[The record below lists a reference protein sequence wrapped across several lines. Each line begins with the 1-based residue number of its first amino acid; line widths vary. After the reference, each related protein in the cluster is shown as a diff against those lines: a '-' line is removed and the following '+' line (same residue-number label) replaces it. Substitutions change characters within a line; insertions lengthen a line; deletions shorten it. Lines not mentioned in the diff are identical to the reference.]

1 MAQGNNEHRMVFDIR
16 GRRRHVVKFVYAL
29 LAILMAGS
37 LFLVTGA
44 VNLNSIFG
52 GSSSGESAAQVA
64 EQQAVAIEQRI
75 KKEPAKEEVL
85 LGNLTRARV
94 TTANA
99 MYSELVSESNPSESG
114 VEEWLHQLST
124 ASEDWTKYLAA
135 AKEPSIGVAQV
146 VAPAMFQFAENST
159 STDAALENIKIAAE
173 AQTMV
178 AEQRPSLGTWSN
190 AAIYTLFTLDFKKAE
205 EQKEEATKLANTKFE
220 RESFENKY
228 EEVEKN
234 AKEFGKQVKLEEVT
248 KKSQQSESSG
258 KEALQNPLNLGA
270 SPLTGE

>member
-64 EQQAVAIEQRI
+64 EKQAVAIEQRI

-94 TTANA
+94 TAAN
-99 MYSELVSESNPSESG
+99 SLVAEINSGALSAESG
-114 VEEWLHQLST
+114 TEEVRTQLNK
-124 ASEDWTKYLAA
+124 ASEDWSKYLAA
-135 AKEPSIGVAQV
+135 AKEPSLGVASL
-146 VAPAMFQFAENST
+146 VAPAMFQLAEIST
-159 STDAALENIKIAAE
+159 STDQALENIKVASE

-178 AEQRPSLGTWSN
+178 AEKRPSLGTWSN
-190 AAIYTLFTLDFKKAE
+190 AAIYTLFTLDYKKAE

-220 RESFENKY
+220 RESFENKF

-258 KEALQNPLNLGA
+258 KEALQNPLNLGGTT
-270 SPLTGE
+270 LGGE

>member
-52 GSSSGESAAQVA
+52 TGSSGESAAQVA
-64 EQQAVAIEQRI
+64 EKQAVAIEQRI

-85 LGNLTRARV
+85 LGNLTRARITV
-94 TTANA
+94 ANA
-99 MYSELVSESNPSESG
+99 MAGEISSESEL
-114 VEEWLHQLST
+114 EEWRTQMSK

-146 VAPAMFQFAENST
+146 VAPAMFQFAEQST
-159 STDAALENIKIAAE
+159 STDEALENIKVASE
-173 AQTMV
+173 AQTLV
-178 AEQRPSLGTWSN
+178 AEKRPSLGTWSN
-190 AAIYTLFTLDFKKAE
+190 ASIYTLFTLNYKLAE

-220 RESFENKY
+220 RESFENKF

>member
-1 MAQGNNEHRMVFDIR
+1 MVFDIR

-44 VNLNSIFG
+44 INLNSIFG
-52 GSSSGESAAQVA
+52 TASTGESAAQVA
-64 EQQAVAIEQRI
+64 EKQAVAIEQRI

-94 TTANA
+94 TGANA
-99 MYSELVSESNPSESG
+99 MYSALAAESSPSESG
-114 VEEWLHQLST
+114 IEEWRHQLSKM
-124 ASEDWTKYLAA
+124 SEDWSRYLAA
-135 AKEPSIGVAQV
+135 AKEPSAGTAAL
-146 VAPAMFQFAENST
+146 VAPALFQLAEQSS
-159 STDAALENIKIAAE
+159 STDQALENVKAAAE

-205 EQKEEATKLANTKFE
+205 EQKEEAAKLANTKFE

-234 AKEFGKQVKLEEVT
+234 AKEFGKKVKLEEVT

-258 KEALQNPLNLGA
+258 KEALSNPLNLGGN
-270 SPLTGE
+270 PLTGE

>member
-44 VNLNSIFG
+44 INLNSIFG
-52 GSSSGESAAQVA
+52 TSSSGESAAQVA
-64 EQQAVAIEQRI
+64 EKQAVAIEQRI
-75 KKEPAKEEVL
+75 AKEPAQEEVL
-85 LGNLTRARV
+85 LGSLTRARITVANSMISAGV
-94 TTANA
+94 T
-99 MYSELVSESNPSESG
+99 SESE
-114 VEEWLHQLST
+114 VEEVRTQLNK
-124 ASEDWTKYLAA
+124 ASEDWSKYLAA
-135 AKEPSIGVAQV
+135 AKEPSLGVASL
-146 VAPAMFQFAENST
+146 VAPAMFQLAEIST
-159 STDAALENIKIAAE
+159 STDQALENVKVASE
-173 AQTMV
+173 AQDLV
-178 AEQRPSLGTWSN
+178 AEKRPSLGTWSN
-190 AAIYTLFTLDFKKAE
+190 AAIYTLFTLDYKKAE
-205 EQKEEATKLANTKFE
+205 EQKEEAAKLANTKFE

-258 KEALQNPLNLGA
+258 KEALSNPLNLGG

>member
-16 GRRRHVVKFVYAL
+16 GRRRHVVKVVYAI
-29 LAILMAGS
+29 LALLMAGS

-44 VNLNSIFG
+44 INLNSIFG
-52 GSSSGESAAQVA
+52 TSSTGESAAQVA

-94 TTANA
+94 TAANS
-99 MYSELVSESNPSESG
+99 MISEIQNGSRSAESG
-114 VEEWLHQLST
+114 TEEVRTQLSK
-124 ASEDWTKYLAA
+124 ASEDWSRYLAA
-135 AKEPSIGVAQV
+135 SKEPSPGVAGI
-146 VAPAMFQFAENST
+146 VAPAMFQLAEISA
-159 STDAALENIKIAAE
+159 STDQALENVKVASE

-178 AEQRPSLGTWSN
+178 AEARPSLGTWSN

-205 EQKEEATKLANTKFE
+205 EQKEEAAKLANTKFE

-248 KKSQQSESSG
+248 KKSQQTESSG
-258 KEALQNPLNLGA
+258 KEALSNPLNLGGTTLGA
-270 SPLTGE
+270 E

>member
-52 GSSSGESAAQVA
+52 TSSSGESAAQVA
-64 EQQAVAIEQRI
+64 EKQAVAIEQRI

-85 LGNLTRARV
+85 LGNLTRARITV
-94 TTANA
+94 ANA
-99 MYSELVSESNPSESG
+99 MAGEISSESEL
-114 VEEWLHQLST
+114 EEWRTQMSK

-146 VAPAMFQFAENST
+146 VAPAMFQFAEQST
-159 STDAALENIKIAAE
+159 STDEALENIKVASE
-173 AQTMV
+173 AQTLV
-178 AEQRPSLGTWSN
+178 AEKRPSLGTWSN
-190 AAIYTLFTLDFKKAE
+190 ASIYTLFTLDYKLAE

-220 RESFENKY
+220 RESFENKF

-248 KKSQQSESSG
+248 KKSQQSESTG